1 MDMAMEGMAKG
12 LAKMWPNESED
23 KAKENGMITG
33 AALMA
38 AVQVFIA
45 VAMAVATLGT
55 GTGAS
60 VAFGATAVGRGISSG
75 LNAVASA
82 VQTGM
87 NVSVKTM
94 EAAMKL
100 SMATMK
106 ALSIVQALATIS
118 TSSTKIALAVEEYG
132 IAVGKSKIE
141 ELKALMKMLNT
152 LLEQDMDFLKQL
164 MDIQAKLDQG
174 VSTIIKNEH
183 ETSIK
188 IADVH
193 QLA

>member
-1 MDMAMEGMAKG
+1 
-12 LAKMWPNESED
+12 
-23 KAKENGMITG
+23 
-33 AALMA
+33 MA
-38 AVQVFIA
+38 AIQVTIA
-45 VAMAVATLGT
+45 IAMAVATLGT
-55 GTGAS
+55 GTGVSA
-60 VAFGATAVGRGISSG
+60 AFAATAVGRGISSG

-118 TSSTKIALAVEEYG
+118 TSSTKIAIAVEEYG
-132 IAVGKSKIE
+132 IAVGKSQIE

-152 LLEQDMDFLKQL
+152 LLEQDMDFLNQL
-164 MDIQAKLDQG
+164 MQIQSKLDQG
-174 VSTIIKNEH
+174 VATIIKNEH
-183 ETSIK
+183 ETSLK
-188 IADVH
+188 LADIQ